1 MALLNFFI
9 WKIETF
15 TAVHG
20 KKWLQSW
27 IKCEKLDMLRVDIP
41 SQKVRC
47 RLNLIQRTSVANG
60 FTAEFNKTLDMNIL
74 RNP

>member
-1 MALLNFFI
+1 
-9 WKIETF
+9 
-15 TAVHG
+15 
-20 KKWLQSW
+20 
-27 IKCEKLDMLRVDIP
+27 MLRVDIP

-47 RLNLIQRTSVANG
+47 RLNLIQRTSVTNG